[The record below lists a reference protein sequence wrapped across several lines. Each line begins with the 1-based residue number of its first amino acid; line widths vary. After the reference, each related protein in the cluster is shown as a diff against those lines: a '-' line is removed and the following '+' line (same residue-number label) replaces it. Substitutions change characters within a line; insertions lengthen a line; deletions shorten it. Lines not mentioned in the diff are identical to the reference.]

1 MMKNLNQILGIV
13 FLTAFVGFMMY
24 KLILARDEM
33 SDSAH
38 NGLMVLV
45 VIFLIIAI
53 LGIRKIIHE

>member
-1 MMKNLNQILGIV
+1 MKYLNQTLGII
-13 FLTAFVGFMMY
+13 FLAAFIGFMMY
-24 KLILARDEM
+24 KLMLARNDM

-53 LGIRKIIHE
+53 MGIRKIIRE

>member
-1 MMKNLNQILGIV
+1 MMKHLNQILGII
-13 FLTAFVGFMMY
+13 FLGAFVGFMMY

-45 VIFLIIAI
+45 VIFLIVAI
-53 LGIRKIIHE
+53 LGIKKIIRD